1 MKKIVLALCLLFSAT
16 ILANP
21 IDDKCSTFV
30 IWGAP
35 QIQMEGNNQYLCKN
49 GYAINLNYKT
59 KVPYF
64 VVEHIVPAA
73 VTIKSVNR
81 QNNFREDANVPIKYR
96 VTLKDYKNAV
106 DIDRG
111 HLAPAG
117 DFISDA
123 KLMSDSFFL
132 SNMMP
137 QNSAN
142 NRGVW
147 RVTEERVRDWA
158 KTSEIYVITGTIY
171 EKNYKIIGNNVGVPT
186 ELYKIIIQPVNNKV
200 IAFLYPNEK
209 LDIIDIRKYV
219 VPVSVIQEKTGIT
232 FFPKIP
238 VNFKPL
244 LTIPGNYATWN

>member
-1 MKKIVLALCLLFSAT
+1 MKKLILTLCLLFSAT

-35 QIQMEGNNQYLCKN
+35 QIQIEGDNQYLCKN

-59 KVPYF
+59 KVAYF

-73 VTIKSVNR
+73 VSAKLVHR
-81 QNNFREDANVPIKYR
+81 QNDFKEDVAVPVKYR

-111 HLAPAG
+111 HMAPAG
-117 DFISDA
+117 DFTSDK

-137 QNSAN
+137 QNSGN

-147 RVTEERVRDWA
+147 RVTEEHVRDWA

-186 ELYKIIIQPVNNKV
+186 KLYKIIIQPVNNRV

-209 LDIIDIRKYV
+209 LNIMDISKYV

-238 VNFKPL
+238 VNSKTL

>member
-1 MKKIVLALCLLFSAT
+1 MIKIILTLCLLFPST

-21 IDDKCSTFV
+21 IDDNCSTFI

-35 QIQMEGNNQYLCKN
+35 QIQTEGNNQYLCKK
-49 GYAINLNYKT
+49 GYALNLNYKT

-73 VTIKSVNR
+73 VATKSVDR
-81 QNNFREDANVPIKYR
+81 QNNFREDVDVPVKYR
-96 VTLKDYKNAV
+96 VTLKDYKRAV

-111 HLAPAG
+111 HMAAAG
-117 DFISDA
+117 DFTSDA

-132 SNMMP
+132 SNIMP
-137 QNSAN
+137 QNSGN
-142 NRGVW
+142 NRGIW
-147 RVTEERVRDWA
+147 RVTEEHVRSWA

-171 EKNYKIIGNNVGVPT
+171 ANNYTIIGNNVGVPT
-186 ELYKIIIQPVNNKV
+186 ELYKIIIQPANNRV
-200 IAFLYPNEK
+200 IAFLYPNKK
-209 LDIIDIRKYV
+209 LDIIDIQKYV

-238 VNFKPL
+238 VNSKTL
-244 LTIPGNYATWN
+244 LTISGNYATWN